1 MNAGIGFV
9 FGLIVAA
16 LALGTPF
23 RVVLSAVAKWS
34 ASFFGV
40 GG

>member
-9 FGLIVAA
+9 FGLVVAA

-23 RVVLSAVAKWS
+23 RVVLSAVAKWVGT
-34 ASFFGV
+34 FLGV